1 MLDKFDV
8 IVIGSGFGGAVT
20 ACRLAEQGYRVV
32 VLERGRR
39 WTADT
44 YPRRL
49 SDFKNLFWCHSS
61 PAKYNGWF
69 DIRFFRKMFVVQ
81 GCGVGGGSLV
91 YANVCINAKRT
102 VFQTGWPI
110 EITYRRLEPYYHRV
124 ETMLE
129 PKSVPLSQM
138 PPHGQLVKEAA
149 ANLGYKHRFRR
160 VPLAVRFNPQ
170 DAMHSVHDLNR
181 FDNRQ
186 GTCTHCGMCI
196 IGCLENA
203 RNTLDLNYLTVAEWH
218 GACIQPLHLV
228 RFIRPTG
235 QYYTVHF
242 DKIDKN
248 NGTLLPGE
256 AVAPIVVV
264 AAGSLGSTELLLR
277 CRDEYK
283 TLPNISRYLGYNWGS
298 NGDLLTPVFYP
309 FRTVNPSVGPTITC
323 AIDLLDQS
331 PFGEQLFVEDGGFP
345 KEIFRNWPRLMPWF
359 GQSVDAADA
368 RLFLRRSWFR
378 PSKMVA
384 DLYWKPR
391 RSNAVFDAMS
401 RAHRQLSR
409 VSGGWPLP
417 SSWSLL
423 GLLITPHPLGG
434 CNMGTTPA
442 NGVVDHTGQVF
453 GYRGLYVADGSIIP
467 KAIGRNPSKTIAALA
482 ERIAE
487 FVDDDLRNRGVG
499 RVSMS
504 SVHNQELVEPSAT
517 MPKLARAA
525 DDTGSD
531 EESPR
536 PIR

>member
-1 MLDKFDV
+1 MPDNYDV

-20 ACRLAEQGYRVV
+20 ACRLAEQGFKVL

-39 WTADT
+39 WTKDE
-44 YPRRL
+44 YPRQL
-49 SDFKNLFWCHSS
+49 FDFKTLFWRQSN
-61 PAKYNGWF
+61 PLKYHGWF

-102 VFQTGWPI
+102 MFQTGWPT
-110 EITYRRLEPYYHRV
+110 EITYKRLEPYYHRV
-124 ETMLE
+124 ENMLE
-129 PKSVPLSQM
+129 PKPLPLHQM

-149 ANLGYKHRFRR
+149 TNLGYGHRFRQ

-170 DAMHSVHDLNR
+170 DSIPSAHDLNR
-181 FDNRQ
+181 FGNCQ

-196 IGCLENA
+196 IGCSENA
-203 RNTLDLNYLTVAEWH
+203 RNTLDLNYLTVAERH
-218 GACIQPLHLV
+218 GAGIRPLHLV
-228 RFIRPTG
+228 RFIKPTG
-235 QYYTVHF
+235 RSYTVYF
-242 DKIDKN
+242 DKIDRN
-248 NGTLLPGE
+248 NGTFFRGE

-283 TLPNISRYLGYNWGS
+283 SLPDISRYLGYNWGS
-298 NGDLLTPVFYP
+298 NGDLLTPAFYP
-309 FRTVNPSVGPTITC
+309 FRTVNPSVGPTITS
-323 AIDLLDQS
+323 AIDFLDQS

-345 KEIFRNWPRLMPWF
+345 KEIFRNLPRLMPWF
-359 GQSVDAADA
+359 GQSADAADA

-378 PSKMVA
+378 PSKMVV

-391 RSNAVFDAMS
+391 RSTAVFDAMS

-409 VSGGWPLP
+409 ASGGWPLP

-434 CNMGTTPA
+434 CNMGTTAA
-442 NGVVDHTGQVF
+442 NGVVDHRGAVF
-453 GYRGLYVADGSIIP
+453 GHPGLYVADGSIIP

-487 FVDDDLRNRGVG
+487 FIGEDLRNRRVG

-504 SVHNQELVEPSAT
+504 RAHN
-517 MPKLARAA
+517 
-525 DDTGSD
+525 
-531 EESPR
+531 
-536 PIR
+536 